1 MSTLNNAVNDRYP
14 QGYVFGLGIAFAS
27 TTTITLDLG
36 AARDSTDAL
45 NINLATNQTINCATT
60 GANGLDTGSLG
71 DSHIYAVY
79 VISGTSGTAGLAS
92 LSYSSPTM
100 PSGYT
105 IRRYVGSFATTSA
118 GAIMSFIQQASGNL
132 RPYIYDTTNT
142 NTRVLNAGT
151 SASFAGVSCSA
162 VVPPSAQQVFLNLS
176 CIFTTRSDMITLRP
190 TGSTST
196 TPTTVYNTAAVSG
209 SDPFIIQATQC
220 LNSSQS
226 FDYMVTNASDD
237 TATIYVAGYLDTI

>member
-14 QGYVFGLGIAFAS
+14 QGYIFGLGIAFAS

-105 IRRYVGSFATTSA
+105 VRRYVGSFATTAA
-118 GAIMSFIQQASGNL
+118 GAIMSFIQQASGNV
-132 RPYIYDTTNT
+132 RTYIYDTTNT

-151 SASFAGVSCSA
+151 ATSFTGVSCTA
-162 VVPPSAQQVFLNLS
+162 VIPPTSQQALLS
-176 CIFTTRSDMITLRP
+176 LSFIGNARADELTLRP
-190 TGSTST
+190 TSSSST
-196 TPTTVYNTAAVSG
+196 TPTTVYNTSGISG
-209 SDPFIIQATQC
+209 SDPFIILATQC

-226 FDYMVTNASDD
+226 FDYECSSSSDS
-237 TATIYVAGYLDTI
+237 ATIYVAGYIDSI